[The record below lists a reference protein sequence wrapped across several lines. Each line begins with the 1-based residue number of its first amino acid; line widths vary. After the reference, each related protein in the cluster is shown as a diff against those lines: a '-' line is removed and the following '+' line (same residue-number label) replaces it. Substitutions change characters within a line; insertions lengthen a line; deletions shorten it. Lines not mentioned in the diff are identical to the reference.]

1 MSHPR
6 RAFPSQ
12 FIERYSRIIPD
23 FDDFLVA
30 MQMPLRR
37 TARTNLLKAEPAQ
50 VYELLAELGLTPLPW
65 YPSGF
70 TVEQGE
76 KLGKRIEH
84 FIGLIYVQEAASMVP
99 PLVLGPEP
107 GERVLD
113 LAAAPG
119 SKTTQ
124 MAGMMRNRG
133 LLIAND
139 SSPVRVRGLIGNVD
153 RAGCLN
159 TVITR
164 VDGQH
169 LGRALAGMCDRVL
182 VDAPCSSEGTI
193 RKSVQAID
201 TWSVRQ
207 FDVFPRVQRG
217 LLAAGFDALRPG
229 GVMVYSTCTIAPEEN
244 ECVVSWFLEHTPD
257 AELLDIELPGL
268 VMRPGLTEWL
278 DTRFPGELSRC
289 RRILPQ
295 DNDTEPFFVALV
307 RKRRGAKAG
316 GSWAVEERS

>member
-1 MSHPR
+1 
-6 RAFPSQ
+6 
-12 FIERYSRIIPD
+12 
-23 FDDFLVA
+23 
-30 MQMPLRR
+30 
-37 TARTNLLKAEPAQ
+37 
-50 VYELLAELGLTPLPW
+50 
-65 YPSGF
+65 
-70 TVEQGE
+70 
-76 KLGKRIEH
+76 
-84 FIGLIYVQEAASMVP
+84 MVP
-99 PLVLGPEP
+99 PLVLGPQP

-113 LAAAPG
+113 MAAAPG

-169 LGRALAGMCDRVL
+169 LGKALGGTCDRVL

-217 LLAAGFDALRPG
+217 LIAAGFDALRPG

-244 ECVVSWFLEHTPD
+244 ECVVSWFLERTPD

-268 VMRPGLTEWL
+268 VMRPGLTAWL
-278 DTRFPGELSRC
+278 DDRFPEQLARC
-289 RRILPQ
+289 RRMLPQ

-307 RKRRGAKAG
+307 RKRRGAGTGDEWPAAERSG
-316 GSWAVEERS
+316 NEER

>member
-1 MSHPR
+1 MSDPR
-6 RAFPSQ
+6 RAFPPQ

-37 TARTNLLKAEPAQ
+37 TARANTLKAEPAQ

-65 YPSGF
+65 YPGGF

-76 KLGKRIEH
+76 KLGKRVEH

-113 LAAAPG
+113 MAAAPG

-124 MAGMMRNRG
+124 MAGMMRNSG

-159 TVITR
+159 TVIMR

-169 LGRALAGMCDRVL
+169 LGRALAGTCDRGL

-217 LLAAGFDALRPG
+217 LIAAGFDALRPG

-244 ECVVSWFLEHTPD
+244 ECVVSWFLERTPD
-257 AELLDIELPGL
+257 AQLLDVALPGL
-268 VMRPGLTEWL
+268 VMRPGLTGWL
-278 DTRFPGELSRC
+278 DARFADELARC

-295 DNDTEPFFVALV
+295 DNDTEPFFVALI
-307 RKRRGAKAG
+307 RKVDGDG
-316 GSWAVEERS
+316 GR